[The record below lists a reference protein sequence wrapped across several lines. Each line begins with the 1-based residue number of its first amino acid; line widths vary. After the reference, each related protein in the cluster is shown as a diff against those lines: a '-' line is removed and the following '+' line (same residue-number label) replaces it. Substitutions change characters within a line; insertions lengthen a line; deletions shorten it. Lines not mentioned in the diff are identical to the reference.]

1 MNKINMNNMVTIRIY
16 FEYQA
21 KAVGLTR
28 WQELF
33 NDSLAY
39 QLIKIC
45 KAQNIQQVIFFN
57 VTYGY
62 MNQQAIQWGI
72 SDLPSPNH
80 PQCIEVSDT
89 SDKIN
94 SLLELLRPII
104 GEAQI
109 YFIEKQELIST
120 FKDTAESK

>member
-1 MNKINMNNMVTIRIY
+1 MNNMVTIRIY

-80 PQCIEVSDT
+80 PQCIEVSDN

-109 YFIEKQELIST
+109 YFIEKQELVST
-120 FKDTAESK
+120 FKDTAENK